1 MKRFVSIPTLILL
14 ITFTGNSQGK
24 KDFKATDSVALN
36 KFELRIEKL
45 RKKYSIPSL
54 SAGVA
59 TEDKL
64 FWKKGFGYA
73 DIENKIVPDENTIY
87 HLASI
92 TKTFGSI
99 ILLQLVEQG
108 KVRLSDPVT
117 QYNIHLGARWNDDPR
132 IQVQHL
138 LTHTA
143 QGNSLNAFKRGDS
156 FQYNGDYYGRLGQVI
171 VSSGKSFGQ
180 LLVENI
186 INPLQLKHTSPTVD
200 DSLNFN
206 LTGYNEDTLRK
217 LMAKPY
223 DYDKKSNKVIP
234 IKYPVHFSPAA
245 GLISSVSDL
254 ALYSYAIDEGKF
266 LNDTTWQQVFTPYV
280 SKRGRTLSYG
290 QGWFV
295 KTYKGI
301 KYSWHTGWWQGVSSL
316 IIKVPEKKLTF
327 IILANSQDLS
337 RPFYAGFSIYFK
349 RSLHKNLKASPF
361 ARAFIESFV
370 EQ

>member
-1 MKRFVSIPTLILL
+1 MKRFVSITTLILL

-24 KDFKATDSVALN
+24 KDFRATHSVALN

-54 SAGVA
+54 SAGLA
-59 TEDKL
+59 TDDNL

-73 DIENKIVPDENTIY
+73 DIENKIIPDENTIY

-108 KVRLSDPVT
+108 KIKLNDPVT
-117 QYNIHLGARWNDDPR
+117 KYDIHLGARWNDDSR

-138 LTHTA
+138 LTHTS
-143 QGNSLNAFKRGDS
+143 QGNSLNAFKPGYS
-156 FQYNGDYYGRLGQVI
+156 FHYNGDYYGRLGQVI
-171 VSSGKSFGQ
+171 ASSGKSFGE

-186 INPLQLKHTSPTVD
+186 INPLNLKHTAPTVD

-206 LTGYNEDTLRK
+206 LTGYNQDTIRK

-223 DYDKKSNKVIP
+223 DYDKKNNKVIP

-254 ALYSYAIDEGKF
+254 AVYSHAIDEGKF

-290 QGWFV
+290 EGWFV
-295 KTYKGI
+295 KTFKGI
-301 KYSWHTGWWQGVSSL
+301 KYVWHTGLWQGVSSL

-337 RPFYAGFSIYFK
+337 RPFYAGFPIYFR

-361 ARAFIESFV
+361 ARAFMKGFV
-370 EQ
+370 E

>member
-1 MKRFVSIPTLILL
+1 LVKYISTAILILV
-14 ITFTGNSQGK
+14 ITHTVSSQNQRDSKG
-24 KDFKATDSVALN
+24 TDSTTLK
-36 KFELRIEKL
+36 KFELHLEKL
-45 RKKYSIPSL
+45 RKKHSIPSL

-59 TEDKL
+59 RDDSL

-73 DIENKIVPDENTIY
+73 DIENQIIPDENTIY

-108 KVRLSDPVT
+108 KVKLNDPVT
-117 QYNIHLGARWNDDPR
+117 KYDIHLGARWNDDSR

-138 LTHTA
+138 LTHTS
-143 QGNSLNAFKRGDS
+143 QGNTLNAFKPGYS
-156 FQYNGDYYGRLGQVI
+156 FHYNGDYYGQLGKVI
-171 VSSGKSFGQ
+171 NSSEKSFGE

-186 INPLQLKHTSPTVD
+186 INPLQLKHTTPTVD

-206 LTGYNEDTLRK
+206 LTGYNEESIRK
-217 LMAKPY
+217 HMAKPY
-223 DYDKKSNKVIP
+223 DYDKKRNKTIQ

-245 GLISSVSDL
+245 GLISSVGDL
-254 ALYSYAIDEGKF
+254 AVYSHAVDEGKF

-280 SKRGRTLSYG
+280 SRRGRKLPYG

-295 KTYKGI
+295 KTYNGV
-301 KYSWHTGWWQGVSSL
+301 KYVWHTGWWQGASSL
-316 IIKVPEKKLTF
+316 IIKVPKKKLTF

-337 RPFYAGFSIYFK
+337 RPFYAGFPIYFK

-361 ARAFIESFV
+361 ARAFMKSFV